1 MVIRL
6 AAGTPSDDAHGRASY
21 RASARPAS
29 TIAKGSL
36 RDISLSSHGT
46 YGSTSWP
53 APNSLGT
60 ARLRYAR

>member
-1 MVIRL
+1 MISA

-21 RASARPAS
+21 CASARPAS
-29 TIAKGSL
+29 TMAKGSL

-53 APNSLGT
+53 AWNSLGT
-60 ARLRYAR
+60 ARLRYHR